1 MILSIYF
8 PYIKIQEGGI
18 MAKKKKRSKS
28 TNLGKTIGVKQ
39 PIEIPI
45 SVSEPQQKQHFELFS
60 LSMISLH
67 EDYKVYRIVTEG
79 EKMTVGYLGVFNSG
93 IFNYVVV
100 REKNEIDEVLLL
112 RFLKKF
118 IRDSGLTPMLNP
130 HMKEYL

>member
-1 MILSIYF
+1 
-8 PYIKIQEGGI
+8 

-39 PIEIPI
+39 PIENSI